1 MTSEQVSPKSY
12 AVAVCLSG
20 IFGIIGVQHFYLGRY
35 FLGVTDVAL
44 SVGFLACYFSGDP
57 ELIIIGAVLL
67 VLDIAHTLI
76 TTIMLLTG
84 SFRDGRGRLI
94 CYPGQRPA

>member
-1 MTSEQVSPKSY
+1 MSEQVSPKNY

-20 IFGIIGVQHFYLGRY
+20 IFGIVGVQHFYLGRY

-44 SVGFLACYFSGDP
+44 TVGFLACYISEDP
-57 ELIIIGAVLL
+57 GLVIIGAILL
-67 VLDIAHTLI
+67 ILDIAHTLI

-94 CYPGQRPA
+94 CYPGQRLA